1 MQAGSKG
8 VAMRKVAVVTDSASK
23 LPAELIQR
31 HRIFV
36 VPVLLYLNGREY
48 RDGVDISAAEIYQYM
63 VASTNNHL
71 PKTAS
76 PSVGDFIRTYLI
88 ASQEAEEIVSVHLSA
103 NLSAVYQ
110 VANLAKEQVPVK
122 VHVVD
127 THTAAMGCGFA
138 ALEAARLAEQ
148 GADAPAVIR
157 RAQEI
162 ADKARVIAMLP
173 RLDYLQKGGHVPAVA
188 ALAGSALK
196 ICPILTVG
204 HDQARVVELPRT
216 QERAVRRMLEML
228 QRDAGDRPVHVAV
241 IHAGVPEQAEELK
254 QEVERRVQCA
264 ELFVTEFTPVMGTH
278 TGPGVLGLAYYV
290 EDGTLR

>member
-1 MQAGSKG
+1 MQ
-8 VAMRKVAVVTDSASK
+8 KVAVVTDSASN
-23 LPAELIQR
+23 LPAELVQR
-31 HRIFV
+31 HHIFI
-36 VPVLLYLNGREY
+36 VPVLLYLDGREL
-48 RDGVDISAAEIYQYM
+48 RDGVDITAGEIYRYM
-63 VASTNNHL
+63 TASINNHL

-76 PSVGDFIRTYLI
+76 PSVGEFIRVYHI
-88 ASQEAEEIVSVHLSA
+88 AAQNAEEIVSIHLSA
-103 NLSAVYQ
+103 NLSAIYQ

-138 ALEAARLAEQ
+138 VLEAARLAEQ
-148 GADAPAVIR
+148 GADAEAVIR

-162 ADKARVIAMLP
+162 AGKVRVIAMLP

-196 ICPILTVG
+196 ICPILTVA

-216 QERAVRRMLEML
+216 QERAVRRILEML
-228 QRDAGDRPVHVAV
+228 ERDAKGRPVHVAV
-241 IHAGVPEQAEELK
+241 MHAGVPEQAEELRR
-254 QEVERRVQCA
+254 EVAERVQCV
-264 ELFVTEFTPVMGTH
+264 ELFTTEFTPVMGTH

-290 EDGTLR
+290 ENGDEPRG